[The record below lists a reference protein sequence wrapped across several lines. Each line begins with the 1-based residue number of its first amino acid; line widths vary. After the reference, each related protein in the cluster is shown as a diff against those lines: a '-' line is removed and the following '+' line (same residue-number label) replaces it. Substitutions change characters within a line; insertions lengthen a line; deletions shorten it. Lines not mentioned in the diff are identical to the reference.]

1 MDNNEWIKISWLSVQ
16 NLGSSILLY
25 ILLGSLNSY
34 PNSHIVYSMYRQLMI
49 YQLIILLLWTSALH
63 TVNAKLFDE
72 TNVCYRINVDYG
84 KVEQVGNR
92 SKWGK
97 DKTRKMMEEQWKW
110 WNWWHDAVYIEKF
123 LKIQPVEGKEPI
135 LIEATEVNYESGV
148 VQAKGGEYIHLD
160 HSRIIAS

>member
-1 MDNNEWIKISWLSVQ
+1 MNIC
-16 NLGSSILLY
+16 SSHSQCKTI
-25 ILLGSLNSY
+25 
-34 PNSHIVYSMYRQLMI
+34 
-49 YQLIILLLWTSALH
+49 WW
-63 TVNAKLFDE
+63 E

-110 WNWWHDAVYIEKF
+110 WNWWHDAVYTEKF
-123 LKIQPVEGKEPI
+123 LNIQPVEGKEPI